1 MPEHRRLPD
10 LPMCERLNDDGTA
23 GDRVFS
29 RMVAIGASSLN
40 VREAVS
46 ATLSILTK
54 FSPILLA

>member
-1 MPEHRRLPD
+1 
-10 LPMCERLNDDGTA
+10 MCERLNDDGTA